1 MKTRVLL
8 VHNNYQLAGGESQAV
23 REQHA
28 LFEKNGHPIYFYAR
42 DNDEVNAFN
51 GLQKVIFFLSS
62 FFSWRTYREVR
73 AIAREFKPDVAHV
86 HNVFPLITPSVYWA
100 LKHESV
106 PIVQTIH
113 NFRFMC
119 PNGLFFRDHKPCEL
133 CKTGRTWNA
142 VRYRCYRDS
151 RALSAL
157 YAGIVTFHR
166 LIRTWQQID
175 CIIALNPYS
184 RSKLIEGRIT
194 DPDKVKVLGNFSPNR
209 SRRIGSFEQRAPY
222 VVFVG
227 RLSPEKGADVLIDAA
242 AKVPDLGVKIL
253 GNGPLEEALK
263 ARAAHLP
270 NVEFLGWVEG
280 ERKSEILRNAR
291 ALVFPSLCYENFSL
305 AIIDALSVGTPIIA
319 SRLGGVPYILE
330 DGVDSLLFTP
340 GDADALAEHLQE
352 VLQHPDR
359 LLRMGKHGLE
369 ATLPKYSE
377 AAHYDGL
384 MKIHAE
390 VLGREVH
397 QDSAMDGD

>member
-28 LFEKNGHPIYFYAR
+28 LFEKNGHPVYLYSR
-42 DNDEVNAFN
+42 DNDEVNTYNFVR
-51 GLQKVIFFLSS
+51 KVTFFLSS
-62 FFSWRTYREVR
+62 FFSWRSYREVR
-73 AIAREFKPDVAHV
+73 AIVREFKPDVAHV

-100 LKHESV
+100 LKHEGV
-106 PIVQTIH
+106 PIIQTIH
-113 NFRFMC
+113 NFRFLC
-119 PNGLFFRDHKPCEL
+119 PNGLFFRNHAPCEL

-151 RALSAL
+151 FALSAL
-157 YAGIVTFHR
+157 YAGIITLHR
-166 LIRTWQQID
+166 LLRTWHQID
-175 CIIALNPYS
+175 CIIALNPFS
-184 RSKLIEGRIT
+184 RSKIIEGRIT
-194 DPDKVKVLGNFSPNR
+194 DPEKVKVLGNFSPR
-209 SRRIGSFEQRAPY
+209 AKRRVGSFEQREPY
-222 VVFVG
+222 VAFVG
-227 RLSPEKGADVLIDAA
+227 RLSPEKGAEVLVEAA
-242 AKVPDLGVKIL
+242 AKVPELGFKIL
-253 GNGPLEEALK
+253 GDGPLEEVLK
-263 ARAAHLP
+263 QRAAHLP

-305 AIIDALSVGTPIIA
+305 AIIDALSVGTPIIG

-352 VLQHPDR
+352 VLHHPDR
-359 LLRMGKHGLE
+359 LLSMGRHGLE
-369 ATLPKYSE
+369 VTLPKYSE

-390 VLGREVH
+390 LAGKDLH
-397 QDSAMDGD
+397 